1 MKKVAKLALA
11 TIEDSIRHNQY
22 ESVHVIDAEGNL
34 VYENLNG
41 KKTTHGDSVYIGDA
55 GNLEGF
61 ILTHNHPMDSDRANH
76 SLSDGDVKVLCNFN
90 LSEVRAVTR
99 SFNHSISLKSPCE
112 YKDMIATITYITKQM
127 DKEIKLNYE
136 LNGIDSFPFE
146 DYNHELWTRA
156 SKVIDNLKYKRTP
169 IKLWT

>member
-1 MKKVAKLALA
+1 
-11 TIEDSIRHNQY
+11 
-22 ESVHVIDAEGNL
+22 
-34 VYENLNG
+34 
-41 KKTTHGDSVYIGDA
+41 
-55 GNLEGF
+55 
-61 ILTHNHPMDSDRANH
+61 
-76 SLSDGDVKVLCNFN
+76 
-90 LSEVRAVTR
+90 
-99 SFNHSISLKSPCE
+99 
-112 YKDMIATITYITKQM
+112 MIATITYITKQM